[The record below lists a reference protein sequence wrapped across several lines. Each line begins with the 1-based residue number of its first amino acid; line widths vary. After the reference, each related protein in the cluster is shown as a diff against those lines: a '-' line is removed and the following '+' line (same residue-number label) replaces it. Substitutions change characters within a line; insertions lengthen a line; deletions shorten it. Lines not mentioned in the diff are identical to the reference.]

1 MKKLT
6 LAEMQERNWLNCGAF
21 SRKNF
26 TGMHLEARYD
36 ARNERNYIR
45 VSEGGKS
52 KSTWYIFNGTTAELK
67 QVADTKVPDWVRGA
81 YVTAP
86 SKRKYKRPITIP
98 EWKYYDGEAFELL
111 QGYLESGS
119 GPEGGYATKAQ
130 AQKNAK
136 GWREGSDDSK
146 ARMVKIG
153 DYYYIYGN

>member
-1 MKKLT
+1 MR
-6 LAEMQERNWLNCGAF
+6 ERNWLNCGAF

-36 ARNERNYIR
+36 ARNERNYN
-45 VSEGGKS
+45 S
-52 KSTWYIFNGTTAELK
+52 
-67 QVADTKVPDWVRGA
+67 KVPDWVKGVGLAPRKS
-81 YVTAP
+81 P
-86 SKRKYKRPITIP
+86 SKRAPSIP
-98 EWKYYDGEAFELL
+98 EMKYYDGEPFELL
-111 QGYLESGS
+111 QGYLEYGS

-136 GWREGSDDSK
+136 NWRESADSK